1 MNRPTLDDIVAQFLT
16 DVESGASPERER
28 LMADHP
34 EHADGLRSFF
44 VDYDRMRDLVGHSSD
59 SNKNPLDESRVQA
72 TADDAP
78 SFESLSDQ
86 TRQQLESLISRLKS
100 SDEGKRLESTVA
112 PGEQPPEPQI
122 IDGKYKLLQVI
133 GAGGMGQVYMAEQFA
148 PVKRRVALKVIK
160 TDAPTKEILARFEA
174 ERQALAMMD
183 HVNIAKVLDAGV
195 TKEGRPYFAMEL
207 VKGLPIT
214 EYCDSNK
221 LNPNERL
228 ELFVQTCR
236 AIQHAHVKGIVHRDI
251 KPSNVLVT
259 LYDGK
264 PVAKVIDF
272 GLAKALQDTT
282 QLTNRTLFTRYGQ
295 IVGTLAYM
303 SPEQAEMNALDVDTR
318 TDVYS
323 LGVILYE
330 LLTGS
335 TPICRDKLRSEA
347 FDRILNKRLRCQV
360 PFLPFRGESCE
371 SRAISASI
379 MPRFAARVTNRLSA
393 DQPTGECVY
402 IEGVDSATPS
412 RNGWGNLRLVPPPYR

>member
-207 VKGLPIT
+207 VSK
-214 EYCDSNK
+214 N
-221 LNPNERL
+221 
-228 ELFVQTCR
+228 
-236 AIQHAHVKGIVHRDI
+236 
-251 KPSNVLVT
+251 
-259 LYDGK
+259 
-264 PVAKVIDF
+264 
-272 GLAKALQDTT
+272 
-282 QLTNRTLFTRYGQ
+282 LTAG
-295 IVGTLAYM
+295 
-303 SPEQAEMNALDVDTR
+303 
-318 TDVYS
+318 
-323 LGVILYE
+323 
-330 LLTGS
+330 
-335 TPICRDKLRSEA
+335 
-347 FDRILNKRLRCQV
+347 
-360 PFLPFRGESCE
+360 
-371 SRAISASI
+371 
-379 MPRFAARVTNRLSA
+379 
-393 DQPTGECVY
+393 
-402 IEGVDSATPS
+402 
-412 RNGWGNLRLVPPPYR
+412 